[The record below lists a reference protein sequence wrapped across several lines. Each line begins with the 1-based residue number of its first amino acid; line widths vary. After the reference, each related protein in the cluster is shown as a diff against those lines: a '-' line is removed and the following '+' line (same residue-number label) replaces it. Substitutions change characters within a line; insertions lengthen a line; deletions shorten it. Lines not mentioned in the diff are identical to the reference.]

1 MLNAGERQMRHGM
14 NDWFARWRCVGRFVP
29 GMVVV
34 ITLVCSHVSLAMAAS
49 IESLNLLSD
58 RAGQSLR
65 IGMDEAVEY
74 QVFNL
79 EGPKRLVLSFPATS
93 LSDGI
98 RPVQGTGGVLNV
110 VPSQDSNGVRIEIG
124 LAAGTKYEIT
134 EKGKDL
140 LVLFTT
146 EPGQKTTADGAVLQ
160 DIEVRDKGPVTE
172 LILRGRHLDINHN
185 ALVTN
190 EGKTMV
196 LDFWGGK
203 SKLPKEYYTF
213 TSQRLNHVAIGV
225 AEGRIRLVVSL
236 RSNIGDNHQIDT
248 STNEM
253 IVRFGKIKQ
262 AAHTETIVVEA
273 VDFQPDDRIA
283 HLVIRTDK
291 ADPVINLK
299 EEDDKIVLDLKHA
312 RLADGQ
318 ERTQDVRAFPGPV
331 KQIDSY
337 GIHKNVRIVA
347 RLRQKSVV
355 TSYQVGNVLTVT
367 MKPAD
372 MIAMRGSDNTARKEK
387 IYTGQKVSFEYKDID
402 IRNALKLIAEMS
414 DLNIIMSD
422 DVTGVLTMRLVDVPW
437 DQALDLILSAKGL
450 GKERNGNVIRIA
462 PLDVLR
468 SDANARKEAK
478 QSAEDVASLET
489 EFITLG
495 YASVN
500 DVRTILE
507 GGTVDRA
514 STSTTTAGTAG
525 SASAG
530 QTGAGSN
537 SSELKLL
544 SDRGSILLDERSN
557 TMIITD
563 TRERLNNIKRLI
575 TVIDKPAQ
583 QVLIEARIVE
593 ASDTFSR
600 DLGVKWGG
608 KYNDPGSSKNRFTHT
623 INGASTGTNIVDLG
637 AAVGAGTGGA
647 IGYSL
652 GTLSGALNLNLE
664 LSAAE
669 TEGEIKVVSSPRVF
683 TSNLQEALIEEDK
696 QIPFRQTTFAGGV
709 STTATVLQSAK
720 LTLKVTPQITADK
733 RIIMQL
739 VVNKDTPIDNP
750 IPGGDPTIDK
760 KTVVTKLLVKNG
772 ETVVL
777 GGIYTQTT
785 SDQIDGIP
793 GLMNIPIIGYLFR
806 HKQKKNDRNELLI
819 FITPTIVGD
828 DIQVN

>member
-1 MLNAGERQMRHGM
+1 MRHGM
-14 NDWFARWRCVGRFVP
+14 NDWFARWRCIGRFIP

-34 ITLVCSHVSLAMAAS
+34 ITLVCSHASLAMAAS
-49 IESLNLLSD
+49 IESLKLLSD
-58 RAGQSLR
+58 GAGQSLR
-65 IGMDEAVEY
+65 IGMDEFVEY

-93 LSDGI
+93 LSDNL
-98 RPVQGTGGVLNV
+98 RPVQGNGGVLNV
-110 VPSQDSNGVRIEIG
+110 VPTQDSNGVRIEIG
-124 LAAGTKYEIT
+124 LTAGTKYEIT

-140 LVLFTT
+140 QVLFTT
-146 EPGQKTTADGAVLQ
+146 ESGQQATANGAVLQ

-172 LILRGRHLDINHN
+172 LILRGRHLDANHN

-203 SKLPKEYYTF
+203 SNLPKEYYTY

-236 RSNIGDNHQIDT
+236 RSDIGDTHQIDT

-253 IVRFGKIKQ
+253 VVRFGQVKQ
-262 AAHTETIVVEA
+262 IAHSGTIIVES

-283 HLVIRTDK
+283 HLVVRTDRTN
-291 ADPVINLK
+291 PLISLK
-299 EEDDKIVLDLKHA
+299 EEDGKIVLDLKHA

-337 GIHKNVRIVA
+337 GIHKGVRIVA

-372 MIAMRGSDNTARKEK
+372 MIAMQGSDSTVREEK

-450 GKERNGNVIRIA
+450 GKEKNGNVMRIA
-462 PLDVLR
+462 PLDVLK

-478 QSAEDVASLET
+478 QSSEDVAPLET

-514 STSTTTAGTAG
+514 STASAGTAS

-530 QTGAGSN
+530 QTGGGS
-537 SSELKLL
+537 SPSELKLL

-608 KYNDPGSSKNRFTHT
+608 VYDDPGSPKNRFKHNVT
-623 INGASTGTNIVDLG
+623 GKASGTNIVDLG

-709 STTATVLQSAK
+709 ATTATVLQSAK

-785 SDQIDGIP
+785 SDQIDGVP

-806 HKQKKNDRNELLI
+806 HKLKKNDRNELLI
-819 FITPTIVGD
+819 FITPTIVSD
-828 DIQVN
+828 EIQVN

>member
-1 MLNAGERQMRHGM
+1 M
-14 NDWFARWRCVGRFVP
+14 NDWFARWRSVGRFIP
-29 GMVVV
+29 EMVMV
-34 ITLVCSHVSLAMAAS
+34 IALVCSHASPAVAAS
-49 IESLNLLSD
+49 IEGLKLLSD
-58 RAGQSLR
+58 KAGQSLR
-65 IGMDEAVEY
+65 IGMDEPVEY

-79 EGPKRLVLSFPATS
+79 VGPKRLVLSFPATS

-98 RPVQGTGGVLNV
+98 RPMQGDGGVLNV
-110 VPSQDSNGVRIEIG
+110 VLSQDSDGVRIEIG
-124 LAAGTKYEIT
+124 LTAGTKYEIT

-146 EPGQKTTADGAVLQ
+146 KSGKQATADGAVLQ
-160 DIEVRDKGPVTE
+160 DIEVRDKGSVTE
-172 LILRGRHLDINHN
+172 LILRGQHLDANHN

-196 LDFWGGK
+196 IDFWGGK
-203 SKLPKEYYTF
+203 SNLPKEYYTF
-213 TSQRLNHVAIGV
+213 TSPQLNHVAIGV

-236 RSNIGDNHQIDT
+236 RSGIGDIHQIDT

-253 IVRFGKIKQ
+253 IVRFGQIKQ
-262 AAHTETIVVEA
+262 AAHSGAIVVEA

-283 HLVIRTDK
+283 HLVIRTDR

-299 EEDDKIVLDLKHA
+299 EEDGKIVLDLKHA

-337 GIHKNVRIVA
+337 SIHKDVRIVA

-367 MKPAD
+367 MKPVD
-372 MIAMRGSDNTARKEK
+372 MITMQGSDSTEKKKK

-608 KYNDPGSSKNRFTHT
+608 KYNDQGNGRFTHA
-623 INGASTGTNIVDLG
+623 INGVSTGTNIVDLG
-637 AAVGAGTGGA
+637 AAVGTGAGGA

-696 QIPFRQTTFAGGV
+696 QIPFQQVTAGIPPTI
-709 STTATVLQSAK
+709 STVLESAK

-739 VVNKDTPIDNP
+739 VVNKDTPTKNP
-750 IPGGDPTIDK
+750 FDPAGAPSIDK

-785 SDQIDGIP
+785 SDQVNGVP
-793 GLMNIPIIGYLFR
+793 GLMNIPIIGNLFR
-806 HKQKKNDRNELLI
+806 HKVKKSDRSELLI
-819 FITPTIVGD
+819 FITPTIVSD
-828 DIQVN
+828 EVQVN

>member
-1 MLNAGERQMRHGM
+1 M
-14 NDWFARWRCVGRFVP
+14 NDWFARWRCVGRFIPV
-29 GMVVV
+29 MVVV
-34 ITLVCSHVSLAMAAS
+34 IMLVCSHVSLAMAAS

-98 RPVQGTGGVLNV
+98 RPVQGDGRVLNV

-312 RLADGQ
+312 RLAEGQ

-372 MIAMRGSDNTARKEK
+372 MIAMRGSDSTARKEK

-414 DLNIIMSD
+414 GLNIIMSD

-608 KYNDPGSSKNRFTHT
+608 TYNDPGSSKNRFTHT

-637 AAVGAGTGGA
+637 AAVGAGAGGA

-709 STTATVLQSAK
+709 ATTATVLQSAK